1 MAKKSSRP
9 APARVPAKISE
20 QPLEAKTLQ
29 SLADC
34 ADDALQ
40 ILGLATGKGGK
51 KSKAALTPHDAL
63 TAHDIVKAVDQ
74 CVYDLQ
80 QGQGPK
86 FGAADEPD
94 LVLGS
99 LWGQQL
105 VREFSWQWAA
115 VTFHEHD
122 DAKAVGVF
130 SPDRALAIYPF
141 HFIYGCLENGAEV
154 TIMLAFNLLVDGS
167 KVPPLAPGTYENVM
181 DNVHYIV
188 PRG

>member
-1 MAKKSSRP
+1 MAKKSSR
-9 APARVPAKISE
+9 AAKAKISE
-20 QPLEAKTLQ
+20 QPLEVHTLA
-29 SLADC
+29 SIEGC
-34 ADDALQ
+34 A
-40 ILGLATGKGGK
+40 G
-51 KSKAALTPHDAL
+51 DAL
-63 TAHDIVKAVDQ
+63 TILGRAPGKSSKKAQPAAATAQDLVEAVDQ

-80 QGQGPK
+80 QGKGPK
-86 FGAADEPD
+86 FGPD
-94 LVLGS
+94 DDPEMTLGS

-105 VREFSWQWAA
+105 VRELGWEWAA

-141 HFIYGCLENGAEV
+141 HFIYGCLENAAEV
-154 TIMLAFNLLVDGS
+154 TIMLSFNLLVDGS
-167 KVPPLAPGTYENVM
+167 KVPKLPPGSYENVM

>member
-1 MAKKSSRP
+1 MPARRDARWPKKVPRP
-9 APARVPAKISE
+9 AKAKISE
-20 QPLEAKTLQ
+20 APLP
-29 SLADC
+29 ADALKSIAGC
-34 ADDALQ
+34 AGDALQ
-40 ILGLATGKGGK
+40 ILGLEPGKTAK
-51 KSKAALTPHDAL
+51 KSQPAAAAPQ
-63 TAHDIVKAVDQ
+63 DIVKALDQ

-80 QGQGPK
+80 QGRGPE
-86 FGAADEPD
+86 FGAEDEPD
-94 LVLGS
+94 LILGS
-99 LWGQQL
+99 LWGEQL
-105 VREFSWQWAA
+105 VRELGWQWAA

-154 TIMLAFNLLVDGS
+154 TILLAFNLLVDGS

-181 DNVHYIV
+181 DNVHYVV

>member
-1 MAKKSSRP
+1 MARSRTRP
-9 APARVPAKISE
+9 RPGSGQDQRAAAGGQDAAIARR
-20 QPLEAKTLQ
+20 LCRRCT
-29 SLADC
+29 ADPGTC
-34 ADDALQ
+34 P
-40 ILGLATGKGGK
+40 GEGGK
-51 KSKAALTPHDAL
+51 KSKAARTPHDAP
-63 TAHDIVKAVDQ
+63 TAHDIVKAVDR

-80 QGQGPK
+80 QGNGPE
-86 FGAADEPD
+86 FGAQDEPD

-105 VREFSWQWAA
+105 VRELSWQWAA

-154 TIMLAFNLLVDGS
+154 TIMSGVQLLVDGS